1 MAKKDK
7 IFYKIFIKLFA
18 VMKIRC
24 NFVSTNKGTELFK
37 LQKFNKMI
45 NLNTITKEQFVS
57 ELIFS
62 DDAAEFYNPREQ
74 QLLSLNFDFEEMKQD
89 FENWIIENCDNK

>member
-1 MAKKDK
+1 
-7 IFYKIFIKLFA
+7 
-18 VMKIRC
+18 
-24 NFVSTNKGTELFK
+24 
-37 LQKFNKMI
+37 MI
-45 NLNTITKEQFVS
+45 DLNTITKEQFVS

-62 DDAAEFYNPREQ
+62 EDAAEFYNPREQ